1 MRLQEVGMSASTL
14 RIPARL
20 AVRVSLLL
28 FLASASLFSQANVG
42 RIFGSISDPSTA
54 LIPGASVT
62 ITDVDRGTSRTV
74 ITDEAGA
81 YNAPSLPP
89 GTYREIGR
97 AHV

>member
-1 MRLQEVGMSASTL
+1 MSPSTL
-14 RIPARL
+14 CIRARL
-20 AVRVSLLL
+20 VGRVSILLL
-28 FLASASLFSQANVG
+28 LASASLFAQANVG

-54 LIPGASVT
+54 FIPGATVT

-89 GTYREIGR
+89 GT
-97 AHV
+97 